1 MLGGLNNNVYLSSR
15 NLKGHEVITNSGLST
30 YKIMSANQLVFL
42 ESLIRRT
49 RIKLK

>member
-42 ESLIRRT
+42 ESSLEELESNF
-49 RIKLK
+49 K